1 MENNC
6 LFCKIA
12 DKIISVAEIYEDST
26 ALGFLDINPIAPG
39 HTLVIPKIHAENILD
54 LMDNQI
60 GILFKAVQNTTSL
73 LQRKLNPQ
81 GFTIGIN
88 HGKMGG
94 QMIDHLHI
102 HIIPRFEGDGGGSLH
117 AVVKNPPSAGLEVI
131 QNKILN

>member
-54 LMDNQI
+54 LTDNQI
-60 GILFKAVQNTTSL
+60 GTLFKAVQNTASL
-73 LQRKLNPQ
+73 LQEKLNPQ